1 MAIARVVI
9 VGAGGFGRE
18 ALDVLRAM
26 DSQGES
32 LEFVGFV
39 ADVEPDADLLSRIDA
54 RWLGGDEAFLAA
66 PSATHYVLGIGAP
79 AVRRRL
85 VERFDAAGLS
95 PITLIHPTAVIG
107 HDAQLGEGT
116 VMCGHSSVT
125 TNIRIGRHVHLDRM
139 TTIGHDSVIDDFV
152 TVHPGAVVSGS
163 VTIHS
168 GTRLGTTSCVLPGVT
183 IGHDVMIGAG
193 AVVTKDVPDG
203 LTMIGVPARSLNSGA
218 KA

>member
-1 MAIARVVI
+1 MPITRVII

-26 DSQGES
+26 DPEGES
-32 LEFVGFV
+32 VEFVGFV
-39 ADVEPDADLLSRIDA
+39 SDDEPDAGMLARIDA
-54 RWLGGDEAFLAA
+54 SWLGNDDAFLAA
-66 PSATHYVLGIGAP
+66 PSASHYVLGIGAP

-85 VERFDAAGLS
+85 VERFDAAGLT
-95 PITLIHPTAVIG
+95 PMTLIHPTALIG
-107 HDAQLGEGT
+107 HDVELGEGT

-125 TNIRIGRHVHLDRM
+125 TNIRVGRHVHLDRM

-183 IGHDVMIGAG
+183 VGRDVMIGAG
-193 AVVTKDVPDG
+193 AVVTKDVADG
-203 LTMIGVPARSLNSGA
+203 LTVVGVPARPMPDA
-218 KA
+218 H